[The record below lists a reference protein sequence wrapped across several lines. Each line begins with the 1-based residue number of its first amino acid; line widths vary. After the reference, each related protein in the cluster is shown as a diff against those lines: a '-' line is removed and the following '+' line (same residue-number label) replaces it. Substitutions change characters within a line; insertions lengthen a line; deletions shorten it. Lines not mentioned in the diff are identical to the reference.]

1 MTISDKG
8 GEVNLFKLVLQL
20 LKSDIDIPH
29 TVLSPRY
36 TDSLRQLAKTIIY
49 FFTLASTGL
58 KTISFI
64 ANICL
69 TILNSVL

>member
-1 MTISDKG
+1 M
-8 GEVNLFKLVLQL
+8 NLFKLLFQL

-29 TVLSPRY
+29 AVLSPRFS
-36 TDSLRQLAKTIIY
+36 DRLREIAKTIIY
-49 FFTLASTGL
+49 FFTLATTGL

-64 ANICL
+64 AKICL

>member
-1 MTISDKG
+1 MK
-8 GEVNLFKLVLQL
+8 LFKLLVEL

-29 TVLSPRY
+29 TMLSPRY
-36 TDSLRQLAKTIIY
+36 ADRLRTIIKTIIY
-49 FFTLASTGL
+49 FFTLATTGL

-64 ANICL
+64 AKICL